1 MLAYDRHQVKHQID
15 KHDKGKIPTFKTKA
29 KGIECLEE
37 CIKSFDNRESRRTEP
52 AAWLNTKLHYPE
64 RAINIKCCKRDPKK
78 QRN

>member
-15 KHDKGKIPTFKTKA
+15 KQDKGKIPTFKTKA

-52 AAWLNTKLHYPE
+52 AA
-64 RAINIKCCKRDPKK
+64 
-78 QRN
+78 